1 MLYAIALPMAL
12 CNILGALTG
21 TWLAVRKG
29 AGFVRGLFLVLL
41 RADRQAVGCVRRLTH
56 TTWRCGSAC
65 STQLRP

>member
-1 MLYAIALPMAL
+1 VLYAIALPMAV

-41 RADRQAVGCVRRLTH
+41 CVLIAKLT
-56 TTWRCGSAC
+56 WDLLGG
-65 STQLRP
+65 